1 MKIFHKRSIPYQA
14 LLILLGLWLN
24 QIFLIPRLAWAG
36 TAMGDLAASMQP
48 GTWAELVTNN
58 IGVLN
63 QNGTDGNI
71 IPYAADAAWDPNS
84 RKLLY
89 VGNDHIDSITSQAD
103 RFVIYNADTNSWQNM
118 SPPPW
123 SSPGVTD
130 HGYYQHGIDTAT
142 GLMYRRGGK
151 SSGVFYKYNITNNT
165 WTPLPSNDLID
176 NSSACCAGADY
187 FPELG
192 GLVFAQ
198 GGDIGGGRLF
208 LFQETTQQWRTIVQ
222 NLSPMTGGTFTLGAY
237 NPVYKVMV
245 FGTSD
250 AFYKVDST
258 GTVTRLSNAPIT
270 FYDGTGYLS
279 IVTVDPLSGQYLI
292 LTATDR
298 QFYTYD
304 VVTDLWRLQNS
315 PTKPDLNSHSIIAT
329 PISNYGV
336 VMFVA
341 CRATTCRT
349 YLYKH
354 SSTLLPTSPPTAPT
368 SLFIQ

>member
-1 MKIFHKRSIPYQA
+1 MEIFHKRSILYQA
-14 LLILLGLWLN
+14 LPILLGLWLN
-24 QIFLIPRLAWAG
+24 LICLVSRPAWAG

-63 QNGTDGNI
+63 QSGTDGNI

-89 VGNDHIDSITSQAD
+89 VGNDHIDSVVSQAD
-103 RFVIYNADTNSWQNM
+103 RFVLYNADTNSWQNM

-123 SSPGVTD
+123 SAPGVTD
-130 HGYYQHGIDTAT
+130 HGYYQHGINTAT

-151 SSGVFYKYNITNNT
+151 SSNVFYTYNIANNT
-165 WTPLPSNDLID
+165 WTALPPNNLID
-176 NSSACCAGADY
+176 NSAACCAGVDY

-198 GGDIGGGRLF
+198 GGDVGGGRLF
-208 LFQETTQQWRTIVQ
+208 LFNETAQRWSTIAQ
-222 NLSPMTGGTFTLGAY
+222 NLSPMTGGTFTLGSY

-245 FGTSD
+245 FGTSG
-250 AFYKVDST
+250 AFYKVDSS
-258 GTVTRLSNAPIT
+258 GNVARLSNAPIT

-279 IVTVDPLSGQYLI
+279 IVTVDPLSGQYLV

-304 VVTDLWRLQNS
+304 VVTDMWRLQNN
-315 PTKPDLNSHSIIAT
+315 PTQPNLSSHSIIAT

-354 SSTLLPTSPPTAPT
+354 SSTPPSSSLPSAPV
-368 SLFIQ
+368 SLSIQ